1 MKFLKMFGTAPGTAV
16 FKGMKNLAIL
26 FLLITFATAHS
37 QQQTYC
43 NPINIDYGYCP
54 IPNFVTQG
62 KHRATADPVITFFK
76 GKYYLFS
83 TNQWGYWYSE
93 DMVDWKFIPRKF
105 LRPEHKVYDELC
117 APSVSFVNDTLLVV
131 GSTHS
136 KEFPIWMSTKPEG
149 DNWKELVHKF
159 EAGAWDPQ
167 IFWDKEKDEVYLYYG
182 SSNLYPLYG
191 VKLNRKTFQPEGEVI
206 PVLALNDDEHG
217 WERFGEHNDNT
228 FLQPFTEGAFMT
240 KYNGKYYLQYGAPG
254 TEFSGYA
261 DGVYVGSN
269 PLGPFDYQPHNPFSY
284 KPGGFAR
291 GAGHGA
297 TYQDANDAYWHI
309 STVVLSVKNNFERRL
324 GIWPAG
330 FDKDGVMYSNTAY
343 GDYPTYLPAQK
354 KGHTGMASFAGWMLL
369 NYNKPVQV
377 SSTLGGF
384 QPNFAVD
391 EDIKTYWSAKTANK
405 GEYMITDLGEKSTI
419 NAIQINYADQDAELM
434 GKPATTTGHKYII
447 YASNDGKK
455 WNVLVDKSKNAKD
468 VPHDY
473 IELGKPATAR
483 YLKLENIAMPTG
495 KFALCGFRAF
505 GKGSG
510 EKPGEVKNFVPLR
523 AEVRK
528 KGERRNVWFKW
539 QQEPNADGYV
549 IYFGK
554 SADKLYGSIMV
565 YGKNEYY
572 FSGLDRS
579 DAYYFQIE
587 AFNAVG
593 IGPRTAIIKSE

>member
-1 MKFLKMFGTAPGTAV
+1 MYRTVASLLLVFVVTA
-16 FKGMKNLAIL
+16 
-26 FLLITFATAHS
+26 S
-37 QQQTYC
+37 SYCQQKTYC

-76 GKYYLFS
+76 DEYYLFS
-83 TNQWGYWYSE
+83 TNQWGYWHSK
-93 DMVDWKFIPRKF
+93 DMLGWKFIPRKF

-131 GSTHS
+131 GSTHT
-136 KEFPIWMSTKPEG
+136 KEFPIWMSTKPDG

-217 WERFGEHNDNT
+217 WERFGEHNDNV

-240 KYNGKYYLQYGAPG
+240 KHNSRYYLQYGAPG

-261 DGVYVGSN
+261 DGVYVSNN
-269 PLGPFDYQPHNPFSY
+269 PLGPFDYQSFNPFSY

-297 TYQDANDAYWHI
+297 TYQDANSAYWHI
-309 STVVLSVKNNFERRL
+309 STIVISTKNNFERRL

-330 FDKDGVMYSNTAY
+330 FDADGVMYSNTAY
-343 GDYPTYLPAQK
+343 GDYPTYLPAEAK
-354 KGHTGMASFAGWMLL
+354 EHTGLSSFTGWMLL

-384 QPNFAVD
+384 QSNYIID

-405 GEYMITDLGEKSTI
+405 GEYIISDLGEVSTI
-419 NAIQINYADQDAELM
+419 NAIQINYADQDAEIM
-434 GKPATTTGHKYII
+434 GKPDTTTGHKYII

-455 WNVLVDKSKNAKD
+455 WNVLIDKSKNNTD

-473 IELGKPATAR
+473 IELAKPASAR
-483 YLKLENIAMPTG
+483 YLKLENIQMPTG
-495 KFALCGFRAF
+495 KFALSGFRVF
-505 GKGSG
+505 GKGTG
-510 EKPGEVKNFVPLR
+510 TKPGAVQNFVPLR

-554 SADKLYGSIMV
+554 SPEKLYGSIMV

-579 DAYYFQIE
+579 DAYYFTIE
-587 AFNAVG
+587 AFNANG
-593 IGPRTAIIKSE
+593 IGLRSEVKKSE

>member
-1 MKFLKMFGTAPGTAV
+1 MKKFAIILLCLTFSAV
-16 FKGMKNLAIL
+16 Y
-26 FLLITFATAHS
+26 S
-37 QQQTYC
+37 QQKTYC

-76 GKYYLFS
+76 GRYYLFS
-83 TNQWGYWYSE
+83 TNQWGYWHSE

-136 KEFPIWMSTKPEG
+136 KDFPIWMSTKPEG

-240 KYNGKYYLQYGAPG
+240 KHNGKYYLQYGAPG

-261 DGVYVGSN
+261 DGVYVGTN
-269 PLGPFDYQPHNPFSY
+269 PLGPFEYQPHNPFSY

-297 TYQDANDAYWHI
+297 TYQDASNAYWHI

-330 FDKDGVMYSNTAY
+330 FDKDGIMYSNTAY
-343 GDYPTYLPAQK
+343 GDYPTYLPAQN
-354 KGHTGMASFAGWMLL
+354 KGHMGMASFAGWMLL

-391 EDIKTYWSAKTANK
+391 EDIKTYWSAKTASK
-405 GEYMITDLGEKSTI
+405 GEYIITDLGGKSTI

-447 YASNDGKK
+447 YSSDDGKK
-455 WNVLVDKSKNAKD
+455 WDVLVDKSKNTKD

-473 IELGKPATAR
+473 IELSKPALAR

-495 KFALCGFRAF
+495 KFALCGFRVF
-505 GKGSG
+505 GKGNS

-523 AEVRK
+523 AEAKK

-587 AFNAVG
+587 AFNANG
-593 IGPRTAIIKSE
+593 IGPRTEIKRSE